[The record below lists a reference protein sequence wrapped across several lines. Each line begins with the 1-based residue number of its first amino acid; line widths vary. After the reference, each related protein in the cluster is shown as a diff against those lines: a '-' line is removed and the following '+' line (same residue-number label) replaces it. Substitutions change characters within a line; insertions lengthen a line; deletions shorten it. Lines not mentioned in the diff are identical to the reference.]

1 MKTIALLILLAL
13 MMPTQWTIAQKNAA
27 STHLLHL
34 SFKPTFNNKT
44 LNANTWYISEQGDSI
59 KIELIK
65 LYISNIEVYNQNKSV
80 FKEPNSYHLLNSNEP
95 NSFKIDIPVTTT
107 KNISHIAF
115 NVGIDSV
122 TSMSGALE
130 GDLDPAK
137 GMYWAWQ
144 SGYINFKLE
153 GKCNNCPTR
162 NHAFEFH
169 LGGYQA
175 PFNCLKTIFLK
186 AANQK
191 NIVVVFD
198 LNQFLSTFDLSTQN
212 QIMSPSKTAVLL
224 SEQAIKSFKIISP

>member
-144 SGYINFKLE
+144 SGYINLKVEGISPSCATRKHQFEYHIGGFMYPNNALRHTKIKVKKQQKNTIVVDMDMARFFKNIDLTTLNSIMIP
-153 GKCNNCPTR
+153 G
-162 NHAFEFH
+162 
-169 LGGYQA
+169 
-175 PFNCLKTIFLK
+175 K
-186 AANQK
+186 AAM
-191 NIVVVFD
+191 
-198 LNQFLSTFDLSTQN
+198 
-212 QIMSPSKTAVLL
+212 QIAN
-224 SEQAIKSFKIISP
+224 QAIKIFSVQ